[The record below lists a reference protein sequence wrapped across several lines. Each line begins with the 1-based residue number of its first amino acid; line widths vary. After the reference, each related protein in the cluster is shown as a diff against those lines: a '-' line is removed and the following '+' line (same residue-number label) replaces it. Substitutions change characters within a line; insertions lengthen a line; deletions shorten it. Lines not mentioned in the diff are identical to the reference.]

1 MQDIY
6 NRKLHWIKN
15 YVQPF
20 YEAEKFRC
28 FHNFKHIEEG
38 LKYVYRLQHRHPEI
52 ALSDEQFVA
61 WLFHDI
67 VYLPGSENNEF
78 ISAETMKE
86 FCLEHNVD
94 IDIEM
99 AYTIIMDTKSHKP
112 TIPQSELVLDMDMFT
127 LGQGPYICFLKDRIM
142 VKMEYGYFFDEA
154 ACNKGVLDF
163 LISIQNQKIF
173 HTDYFS
179 ANQTYFERNVKRYI
193 QENSI

>member
-6 NRKLHWIKN
+6 NNKLHWIKN

-38 LKYVYRLQHRHPEI
+38 LKCVYRLRHQHPEI

-127 LGQGPYICFLKDRIM
+127 LGQGPYICFFKDRLM
-142 VKMEYGYFFDEA
+142 VKKEYSHFFDA
-154 ACNKGVLDF
+154 RACDKGVLDF
-163 LISIQNQKIF
+163 LISIQHEKIF

-179 ANQTYFERNVKRYI
+179 VNQTYFEQNVKRYI
-193 QENSI
+193 EENSI

>member
-6 NRKLHWIKN
+6 NNKLHWIKN

-38 LKYVYRLQHRHPEI
+38 LKYVYRLQHQHPEI

-154 ACNKGVLDF
+154 TCDKGVLDF
-163 LISIQNQKIF
+163 LISIQHEKIF

-179 ANQTYFERNVKRYI
+179 VNQTYFERNVKRYI
-193 QENSI
+193 EENSI

>member
-6 NRKLHWIKN
+6 NNQLHWIKAC
-15 YVQPF
+15 VQPF
-20 YEAEKFRC
+20 YEKEQFRC

-38 LKYVYRLQHRHPEI
+38 LKCVSRLKHQYSEI

-94 IDIEM
+94 IDIEI

-112 TIPQSELVLDMDMFT
+112 TITQSELVLDMDMST
-127 LGQGPYICFLKDRIM
+127 LGQGQYICFFKDRLM
-142 VKMEYGYFFDEA
+142 VKMEYGHFFDA
-154 ACNKGVLDF
+154 ATCDKGVLDF
-163 LISIQNQKIF
+163 LISIQREKIF

-179 ANQTYFERNVKRYI
+179 VNQTHFERNVKRYI
-193 QENSI
+193 EENRA